1 MFENVRFPFEDE
13 EYYYKSIKTK
23 GAFDDH
29 YLEFENNA
37 NRYKQLSLAQYLN
50 EMRPYFKKMVKYL
63 TVSNNSWKIKV
74 TWKLFFISSKIKG
87 KEKGMS
93 LKNENITVITGNNR
107 NDFMKFIFNSPI
119 LEYQNN
125 LIEKLEVMI
134 LLQLSVV

>member
-1 MFENVRFPFEDE
+1 
-13 EYYYKSIKTK
+13 
-23 GAFDDH
+23 
-29 YLEFENNA
+29 
-37 NRYKQLSLAQYLN
+37 
-50 EMRPYFKKMVKYL
+50 
-63 TVSNNSWKIKV
+63 
-74 TWKLFFISSKIKG
+74 
-87 KEKGMS
+87 MS